1 MTARFVKNYTANFQL
16 DFSLLQKKERVRF
29 LSTMTRLDFRCAV
42 RSIGVF
48 RLKQLSTDSAT
59 LIFPFIS
66 HVPFFFL
73 SFFLFFFLF
82 FPAPGRFSLFPFNWP
97 LSFPLS
103 VVSFACLPPF
113 LPFPS
118 TGFVSLCS
126 LFRSPLIPPIHRRCP
141 QIRIP
146 HRRWN
151 NSGKL
156 STSVSAIDDFLISEI
171 EQTLPSGGFFFKFPV
186 GFLSPSIMF
195 QLIYLL
201 SRDCVRPVFQLRFNR
216 LFLYSFLLSFSLAD
230 KKLRSESSF
239 YLDLLFAIS
248 P

>member
-16 DFSLLQKKERVRF
+16 DFSLLQKKERMRL

-66 HVPFFFL
+66 HVPFFFFPPL
-73 SFFLFFFLF
+73 VFSFFFFFF

-113 LPFPS
+113 LPFHR
-118 TGFVSLCS
+118 FRFS
-126 LFRSPLIPPIHRRCP
+126 LFSFSVAPHSPDTP
-141 QIRIP
+141 
-146 HRRWN
+146 
-151 NSGKL
+151 
-156 STSVSAIDDFLISEI
+156 TVSANSDSTPAL
-171 EQTLPSGGFFFKFPV
+171 EQFG
-186 GFLSPSIMF
+186 
-195 QLIYLL
+195 
-201 SRDCVRPVFQLRFNR
+201 
-216 LFLYSFLLSFSLAD
+216 
-230 KKLRSESSF
+230 
-239 YLDLLFAIS
+239 
-248 P
+248 